1 MRWRYLF
8 DKDDPDFQK
17 KEEKLKRIKNFWIAF
32 EKICLPHWEMRDIDK
47 EALNNFA
54 QWMQKQLA
62 LIDENLMW
70 EAHIAEDNTTNLVV
84 TAESIYSN
92 SELAKS
98 VIDAA
103 PKWEGWN
110 FLSHRL
116 ATKPENLS
124 TYCENVA
131 NFEPP
136 DDLRASFTKTE
147 WNKIELTYYS
157 NKFGMMNVAESVE
170 KCLLL
175 SQYALGEEMFER
187 WIDIVLPVKHV
198 SVPGKIFGQI
208 FGKKTQSKENFS
220 LDVLQIECEKL
231 KKSILDTLPDTYVS
245 EILPSEKNEDCT
257 YWSAG
262 LEPQEGD
269 ESVRKERLFYSM
281 KSEPILKA
289 VLNGMYFHSECH
301 SKKNEVFCFIKSIP
315 FDYDSDYA
323 QEKRE
328 EFEVDLDCELRDQNL
343 GCVLGTGAGQASMFV
358 DLVLTDV
365 ELAVPVLQKVVR
377 KYALPEGTWLLFY
390 DSHHCEEWVGLNP
403 LAKSPF

>member
-70 EAHIAEDNTTNLVV
+70 EAHIAEDNTTNLVI

-131 NFEPP
+131 NFELP
-136 DDLRASFTKTE
+136 DDLRAPFTKTE

-187 WIDIVLPVKHV
+187 WIDIVLPVKHA

-220 LDVLQIECEKL
+220 LDVLSIECEKL
-231 KKSILDTLPDTYVS
+231 KKSIVDTLPDTYVS
-245 EILPSEKNEDCT
+245 EIVPSEKNEDCT
-257 YWSAG
+257 YWSA
-262 LEPQEGD
+262 
-269 ESVRKERLFYSM
+269 
-281 KSEPILKA
+281 
-289 VLNGMYFHSECH
+289 GMYFHSECH

-323 QEKRE
+323 QEKRK